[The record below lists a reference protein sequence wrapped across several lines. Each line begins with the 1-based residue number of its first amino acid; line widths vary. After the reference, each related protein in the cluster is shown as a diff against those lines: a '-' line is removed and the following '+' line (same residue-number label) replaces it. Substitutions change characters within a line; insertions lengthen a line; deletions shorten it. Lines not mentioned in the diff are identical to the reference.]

1 MKLTMKLILCNC
13 MLLMA
18 SCVDYSSQDLKFN
31 DTSHDSLID
40 EASSDYQGTYI
51 LEEKDST
58 YYGRVIV
65 TTYGK
70 EGKLF
75 LSLCFI
81 DVEDT
86 AVEPKYKIVKGAH
99 TDLRGHVRVGKTIIG
114 SFKKAFY
121 QGREQKIFEVGNQ
134 TYVIAE

>member
-1 MKLTMKLILCNC
+1 MKLILCSC
-13 MLLMA
+13 MLLTA

-40 EASSDYQGTYI
+40 KFSYAYQGTYI
-51 LEEKDST
+51 SEEKDST

-70 EGKLF
+70 NGKLF

-86 AVEPKYKIVKGAH
+86 AVEPKYKIVKEAH
-99 TDLRGHVRVGKTIIG
+99 ADQKGHVRVGKTFIG